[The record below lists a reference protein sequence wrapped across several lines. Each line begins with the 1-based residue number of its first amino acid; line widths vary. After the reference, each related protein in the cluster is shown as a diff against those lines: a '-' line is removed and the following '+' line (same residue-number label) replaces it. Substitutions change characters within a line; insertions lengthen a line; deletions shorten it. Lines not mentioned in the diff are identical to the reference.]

1 MAGRAALVS
10 ATLAG
15 APAAAQPGDPRP
27 LSPAQT
33 ALFMTPHLRN
43 VEQPGTL
50 EYSFTRRGPVSFADS
65 VLVHV
70 QEVHPDGTHV
80 VAFDFLTGERREHY
94 PVVGE
99 FRGNPLLMVFL
110 EHDVKTMRESI
121 GVSGSYFRNRIR
133 DAFVEG
139 ATIEDA
145 TATVDG
151 ASVPARK
158 VTLRPFAGEGRMARL
173 PPIRDKLYTFV
184 LADSVPGG
192 IVEISTDMPAD
203 TGLGVPAAGE
213 RLVFRRAAPLGGKP

>member
-1 MAGRAALVS
+1 MAGRAAFVS
-10 ATLAG
+10 ALLAC

-50 EYSFTRRGPVSFADS
+50 EYSFTRRGPVGFTDS
-65 VLVHV
+65 VAVHV
-70 QEVHPDGTHV
+70 REVHPDGTHV
-80 VAFDFLTGERREHY
+80 VAFDFLTGERREPY
-94 PVVGE
+94 PSVGE

-121 GVSGSYFRNRIR
+121 GSSGSYFRNRIR

-139 ATIEDA
+139 ATVEDV

-151 ASVPARK
+151 AAVPARK
-158 VTLRPFAGEGRMARL
+158 ITLRPFQGEDRLARV
-173 PPIRDKLYTFV
+173 PPIRNKLYTFV
-184 LADSVPGG
+184 LADAVPGG

-203 TGLGVPAAGE
+203 AGLGVPEAGE
-213 RLVFRRAAPLGGKP
+213 RLVFSRAVPQGAKP